1 VSTLDK
7 DHQSLSP
14 PDKTIPF
21 SVMIIGTFELAVALL
36 GLILI
41 ILRGQ
46 FDINWVMFTFLLTV
60 YGAMG
65 AGLWAIQEW
74 ARFANVILHLVAIPY
89 ALFTTFVLDGPTGW
103 HAASQII
110 IAAGIIFALTRP
122 AIRYKFQTVV
132 PKKRQK

>member
-14 PDKTIPF
+14 PDKTIPL
-21 SVMIIGTFELAVALL
+21 SIMIIGTFELAIALI
-36 GLILI
+36 GFILI
-41 ILRGQ
+41 VLQGQ
-46 FDINWVMFTFLLTV
+46 FDVNWFVFAFLLIV

-74 ARFANVILHLVAIPY
+74 ARFANVVLHLVAIPY
-89 ALFTTFVLDGPTGW
+89 TLFTTFILDGPSGW
-103 HAASQII
+103 HAASQVI
-110 IAAGIIFALTRP
+110 IAAGIILALTRP

-132 PKKRQK
+132 PKKRQR